1 MKYFLSSF
9 FAVII
14 FNTAFSQAVPTI
26 TSFSPTSGV
35 PGTTVVITGTTF
47 AVTPTNNHFYF
58 GAAKATVSAST
69 STSCTVTVPSGASFG
84 PISITKP
91 AASYTSYSAAFF
103 NPTQNCPDA
112 IGQTSFDTTSF
123 ATLNIA
129 PYYINY
135 GDIDLDGKPDMI
147 VSERAASTTS
157 YITIY
162 RNTSATNGAITFA
175 TGVSYAVGS
184 NIRNL
189 AIGDLNADG
198 KLDIACLNRTAGTV
212 SILINASTV
221 GTITFNTPV
230 AYLVSSGPG
239 GSGIAIGDLNKDGKP
254 DIAVATG
261 ITTASDSIAVLQNLN
276 TTSGAAF
283 TSGSFASY
291 VNYYSGNAIEG
302 LCMGDIDG
310 DGFDD
315 IVCSNNN
322 NNNISVFRNTSI
334 AGGAISFA
342 AKVST
347 GTGLNPLN
355 ISLGDVNADGKLDI
369 AVANNATSGGISIIQ
384 NNSTPG
390 VITLA
395 TDVIFSTGANNN
407 GRDADI
413 TDINGDGKLDVIV
426 AIGNADSVSVF
437 INING
442 TGTINSSFFS
452 LVNYALPVSF
462 APRDVAAQDLNADGK
477 TDFTTV
483 SQVLDRITIFR
494 NLVNGG
500 PYMTSSS
507 SATICSGN
515 AVGLAYTATPSPTTY
530 SWNTTANSSV
540 TGESTGAQTATSL
553 TNTLT
558 INSGIIT
565 PVVLNYTVTP
575 SSTTCPGGVP
585 HPQTVTVTVNPK
597 PIITAMT
604 NTVCSGTAFTS
615 TPVNTTNGTVPAG
628 TTYSWSAPTVT
639 GSMTGGAAGTNATS
653 ITGTLT
659 NTTTTAQTATYVVT
673 PTSGS
678 CSGSTFTLTVTVN
691 PKPVM
696 SSGTS
701 VSVCSGVALSFPLT
715 SGASATYSWL
725 TSDNVNTTGEST
737 SAQTG
742 ATLTNTLVSSLL
754 TSTTLVYTVTP
765 TGTAG
770 SCVGT
775 AQNVTVTVNPKPT
788 MTNAT
793 STSKCSGVPMTF
805 ALTSDVTST
814 YTWLTSDNANTT
826 GESTTT
832 QTGATINNTILN
844 PTTTAYVLTYTVTP
858 TSTAGCVGASQ
869 SVAAQIN
876 PLPVITS
883 ASSTSVCS
891 GTALSFSL
899 TSTPSS
905 NWTWIATDNPN
916 TTGENT
922 TGGSG
927 ATITNTINNNT
938 TSATTVVYTV
948 TPIAVTGTC
957 LGSSQTLTVTVNP
970 KPVMSSGTS
979 TSVCSGTALSFS
991 LTSSAA
997 ATYNWVA
1004 ASNAVVT
1011 GESTSSQAGSI
1022 INNTLTS
1029 SLTTGTTV
1037 VYTVTPTGTAGSCIG
1052 TTQTVTV
1059 IVNPKPEMTSA
1070 TSTSICSGTALSF
1083 PLTSG
1088 AAATY
1093 SWLTTANSNVT
1104 GETTTATVGST
1115 LNNTLVNSLTTAT
1128 TIVYTVTPTGTA
1140 GSCLGTAQNVT
1151 VTVNPKPVM
1160 TSATSTSVCSGITL
1174 NFALTSD
1181 VASTY
1186 SWLTSSNG
1194 GVTGETITATVSP
1207 TLNNTLVSSLTLPAL
1222 VTYTVTPTGT
1232 AGSCVG
1238 TAQSVTVT
1246 VSPKPVMTSATT
1258 YSICSGVAM
1267 NFPLTSGATSTYSW
1281 NTSDNVSTT
1290 GESVLAQSGATINNT
1305 ITSSLTTATILVYTV
1320 TPTGT
1325 AGACV
1330 GNAQNVTVTVNPKPT
1345 VTSANAKTICS
1356 GNSVALALTSA
1367 TPSTYSWLSNSN
1379 TNVNGEST
1387 TSQTGSTITN
1397 TVTSTST
1404 SIQTL
1409 TYTVTPTST
1418 TGSCVGTAQTV
1429 TVTLDNLPPVASVGS
1444 DISLCSSSLNLPG
1457 NNPFPGTGNW
1467 TLLSQSIPTFTTTI
1481 YAPTTYNSLTGFNN
1495 FLTNDNAT
1503 LRYTV
1508 ASQLGVCP
1516 NTFDDIVITK
1526 ISCPLTSEFTTSSNN
1541 LCLKPGE
1548 TTTVVYTDNS
1558 SPGAFPPINSWT
1570 WTFNGGTPS
1579 SATGQG
1585 PHTITYSYASALTTY
1600 AASLTVVDNNSNQS
1614 MSTQLITVRPKP
1626 SAPSVISGSATVC
1639 QNDTIDYS
1647 VASIL
1652 NADSYSWVF
1661 PTGASSV
1668 NPNNI
1673 ASTIFSS
1680 TAQSGVI
1687 KVAGVNT
1694 CGAGDTSY
1702 LSVTVNQ
1709 LPSAAGVIS
1718 GTSPVCQGANPIAYS
1733 VGSIANATS
1742 YIWTFP
1748 TGISSAQTTSNIN
1761 ANFSST
1767 AESGLITVKGSNTCG
1782 VGASSTYS
1790 VAVNP
1795 LPAAAGVI
1803 NGTSPVCQ
1811 SANGVSFTI
1820 SPLQNAT
1827 SYAWTLPAGATT
1839 SSTTESASINFS
1851 TTASSGLI
1859 SVAGVN
1865 ACGTGTASTYSVT
1878 MDPLPSAAG
1887 AISGPLTICAD
1898 SNGVSYSVASII
1910 NADGYNWSFPS
1921 GVTSVNP
1928 NNIALTDFSA
1938 NASSG
1943 VISVSG
1949 YNACGNGVSSSI
1961 NVIVNPLPAAAGVI
1975 TGLDS
1980 VCQGQNGVA
1989 YNIASIL
1996 NASSYVWSTPSG
2008 SVTSG
2013 TENYAANFASNAN
2026 SGNITV
2032 YGVNSCGTG
2041 AASNFAVVVNPL
2053 PLPPVFS
2060 GNAIIGACPL
2070 EDSMLFNFSTA
2081 LYAESFNW
2089 ILPAGAYANGAT
2101 NNDSIN
2107 IGFNSVGI
2115 NDTLKVASVNGCGNS
2130 AYSYMVLNLQAL
2142 TTPEICMVTV
2152 DEPSQFNHVYW
2163 DKSGYAPGDTF
2174 IVYREVTNNNYQ
2186 IIGKVAYDSVSMFI
2200 DTLRTLY
2207 FPSTGNPNISSNKY
2221 KLAVEDSCGNI
2232 SAMSLY
2238 HQTMFIQ
2245 DQLNGNFNWNDYQIE
2260 GQSVP
2265 ISQLTDYELIRDN
2278 DIDGIFETTV
2288 GSTTSNLITDPQYF
2302 TFQNTADWRVF
2313 TNWTISCDP
2322 TLRLSND
2329 NHQIQTTVVKSK
2341 SNIKNNRTIGIAST
2355 EVKNSSIK
2363 IYPNPASNVLTVDLQ
2378 MMSGEQAVIAIK
2390 NMLGQTI
2397 YSSKTNQT
2405 VNTIKVDEL
2414 SAGVYF
2420 IEVTVNTHTE
2430 TKKVVI
2436 EK

>member
-1 MKYFLSSF
+1 MKYFLSTF
-9 FAVII
+9 FTVII
-14 FNTAFSQAVPTI
+14 FNTAFSQAPTI
-26 TSFSPTSGV
+26 TSFTPTSGA
-35 PGTTVVITGTTF
+35 PGTTVVLTGTNF
-47 AVTPTNNHFYF
+47 VNVAANIRVYF

-69 STSCTVTVPSGASFG
+69 TTSCTVTVPSGASFG
-84 PISITKP
+84 PISVTKP
-91 AASYTSYSAAFF
+91 ATSYTSYSTAFF

-112 IGQTSFDTTSF
+112 IGQTSFDTTGF
-123 ATLNIA
+123 ATLNIT

-135 GDIDLDGKPDMI
+135 GDIDSDGKPDMV
-147 VSERAASTTS
+147 VSEKAASTTS

-162 RNTSATNGAITFA
+162 RNTSAANGAITFA
-175 TGVSYAVGS
+175 TGVTYAVGS
-184 NIRNL
+184 NVRNV

-239 GSGIAIGDLNKDGKP
+239 GSGIAIGDLNRDGKP

-261 ITTASDSIAVLQNLN
+261 TTTASDSIAVLQNLN

-334 AGGAISFA
+334 ADGAISFA

-390 VITLA
+390 VISLA

-639 GSMTGGAAGTNATS
+639 GSMTGGAAGTNAAS

-659 NTTTTAQTATYVVT
+659 NTTTIAQTATYTIT
-673 PTSGS
+673 PSANS
-678 CSGSTFTLTVTVN
+678 CPGNTFTLTVTVN
-691 PKPVM
+691 PTPVM
-696 SSGTS
+696 TSATSTSVCSETALSFALTSGAASTYSWLTSANANVSGETTTATVGSTLNNTLGSSLTTATTVVYTVTPTGTAGSCVGTAQTVTVTVNPLPIMTSGTS
-701 VSVCSGVALSFPLT
+701 TSVCSGTALSFPLT
-715 SGASATYSWL
+715 SGAAATYSWL
-725 TSDNVNTTGEST
+725 TSTNANVTGETTTATVS
-737 SAQTG
+737 SA
-742 ATLTNTLVSSLL
+742 LSNTLVNSLSSA
-754 TSTTLVYTVTP
+754 TTVVYTVTP

-788 MTNAT
+788 M
-793 STSKCSGVPMTF
+793 S
-805 ALTSDVTST
+805 
-814 YTWLTSDNANTT
+814 
-826 GESTTT
+826 
-832 QTGATINNTILN
+832 
-844 PTTTAYVLTYTVTP
+844 
-858 TSTAGCVGASQ
+858 
-869 SVAAQIN
+869 
-876 PLPVITS
+876 S

-891 GTALSFSL
+891 GTALSF
-899 TSTPSS
+899 
-905 NWTWIATDNPN
+905 
-916 TTGENT
+916 
-922 TGGSG
+922 
-927 ATITNTINNNT
+927 
-938 TSATTVVYTV
+938 
-948 TPIAVTGTC
+948 
-957 LGSSQTLTVTVNP
+957 
-970 KPVMSSGTS
+970 
-979 TSVCSGTALSFS
+979 
-991 LTSSAA
+991 
-997 ATYNWVA
+997 
-1004 ASNAVVT
+1004 
-1011 GESTSSQAGSI
+1011 
-1022 INNTLTS
+1022 
-1029 SLTTGTTV
+1029 
-1037 VYTVTPTGTAGSCIG
+1037 
-1052 TTQTVTV
+1052 
-1059 IVNPKPEMTSA
+1059 
-1070 TSTSICSGTALSF
+1070 
-1083 PLTSG
+1083 PLTS
-1088 AAATY
+1088 AATSTY
-1093 SWLTTANSNVT
+1093 SWLTSANANVT

-1128 TIVYTVTPTGTA
+1128 TVV
-1140 GSCLGTAQNVT
+1140 
-1151 VTVNPKPVM
+1151 
-1160 TSATSTSVCSGITL
+1160 
-1174 NFALTSD
+1174 
-1181 VASTY
+1181 
-1186 SWLTSSNG
+1186 
-1194 GVTGETITATVSP
+1194 
-1207 TLNNTLVSSLTLPAL
+1207 
-1222 VTYTVTPTGT
+1222 YTVTPTGT

-1238 TAQSVTVT
+1238 TAQSVAVTVNPKPVMSSGTSTSVCSGTSLSFPLTSGAAATYSWLTSTNANVTGETTTATVSSTLSNTLVSSLTSATTVVYTVT
-1246 VSPKPVMTSATT
+1246 PTGTAGSCVGTAQSVSVTVNPKPVMTSAIT
-1258 YSICSGVAM
+1258 YSVCSGVAM

-1305 ITSSLTTATILVYTV
+1305 IISSLTTATTLVYTV

-1330 GNAQNVTVTVNPKPT
+1330 GNTQNVTVTVNPKPIMTSVSADT
-1345 VTSANAKTICS
+1345 VCS

-1367 TPSTYSWLSNSN
+1367 TPSTYSWRATNN
-1379 TNVNGEST
+1379 TNVTGEST
-1387 TSQTGSTITN
+1387 TSQSGSVITN

-1516 NTFDDIVITK
+1516 NTSDDIVITK
-1526 ISCPLTSEFTTSSNN
+1526 ISCPLTSAFTTSSNN

-1570 WTFNGGTPS
+1570 WTFNGGTPA

-1702 LSVTVNQ
+1702 LNVTVNQ

-1718 GTSPVCQGANPIAYS
+1718 GTSPVCQGANPVAYS

-1742 YIWTFP
+1742 YVWTFP
-1748 TGISSAQTTSNIN
+1748 AGISSAQTTSSID
-1761 ANFSST
+1761 ANFST
-1767 AESGLITVKGSNTCG
+1767 IAQSGLITVKGLNTCG
-1782 VGASSTYS
+1782 YGTSSTYS
-1790 VAVNP
+1790 VTVNP
-1795 LPAAAGVI
+1795 LPDAAGAI
-1803 NGTSPVCQ
+1803 SGTSPVCQ

-1827 SYAWTLPAGATT
+1827 SYVWTLPTGATT

-1851 TTASSGLI
+1851 TTATSGLI
-1859 SVAGVN
+1859 SVAGLN

-1887 AISGPLTICAD
+1887 AITGPLTICAD

-1961 NVIVNPLPAAAGVI
+1961 NVTVNPLPAAAGVI

-1980 VCQGQNGVA
+1980 VCQGQSAVA
-1989 YNIASIL
+1989 YNVTTIP
-1996 NASSYVWSTPSG
+1996 NATSYVWSTPAG
-2008 SVTSG
+2008 IQTIG
-2013 TENYAANFASNAN
+2013 TNNYSADFANNEN
-2026 SGNITV
+2026 SGNISV
-2032 YGVNSCGTG
+2032 YGANACGIG
-2041 AASNFAVVVNPL
+2041 ALSNYAVVVNPL

-2060 GNAIIGACPL
+2060 GNTMLAPCPL
-2070 EDSMLFNFSTA
+2070 ADSMLFNFSTA

-2089 ILPAGAYANGAT
+2089 ILPAGAYANGAA

-2115 NDTLKVASVNGCGNS
+2115 NDTLKVASVNGCGTS
-2130 AYSYMVLNLQAL
+2130 SYSYMVLNLQAL
-2142 TTPEICMVTV
+2142 TTPYICMVSV
-2152 DEPSQFNHVYW
+2152 DTLSNYNEIYW
-2163 DKSGYAPGDTF
+2163 NKTGFASSDTF
-2174 IVYREVTNNNYQ
+2174 LIYRDTANYNYAL
-2186 IIGKVAYDSVSMFI
+2186 IGKVPYDSLSMFN
-2200 DTLRTLY
+2200 DTVRSLY
-2207 FPSTGNPNISSNKY
+2207 AANGNPNVSSWRY
-2221 KLAVEDSCGNI
+2221 KIAVEDSCGNI
-2232 SAMSLY
+2232 SAMSPY

-2245 DQLNGNFNWNDYQIE
+2245 NSFGNFSWNHYEIE
-2260 GQSVP
+2260 G
-2265 ISQLTDYELIRDN
+2265 
-2278 DIDGIFETTV
+2278 ETTPV
-2288 GSTTSNLITDPQYF
+2288 PVLNNYEISRDDFATGTINIIQSLSASSTAYTDVDYL
-2302 TFQNTADWRVF
+2302 TYQNTADWRVF
-2313 TNWTISCDP
+2313 TNWTISCEP
-2322 TLRLSND
+2322 TLRLSNN
-2329 NHQIQTTVVKSK
+2329 NHDIQTVVVKSK
-2341 SNIKNNRTIGIAST
+2341 SNIKNNRMVGITST
-2355 EVKNSSIK
+2355 EVKNSAIK

-2378 MMSGEQAVIAIK
+2378 ILNGEQAVIAIK

-2397 YSSKTNQT
+2397 YSLKTNQAE
-2405 VNTIKVDEL
+2405 NTIKVDEL
-2414 SAGVYF
+2414 NAGVYF
-2420 IEVTVNTHTE
+2420 IEVTINAHTE
-2430 TKKVVI
+2430 TKKVVV